1 MSKAGRNYLMYLED
15 ILMAIR
21 KIEKYTRNLNFKVFS
36 SDEMIIDAVLSQR
49 LKIKSKDNRLKV
61 RGYRGIKV

>member
-36 SDEMIIDAVLSQR
+36 SDDMIIDAVFSQR
-49 LKIKSKDNRLKV
+49 LKIKSKELRV
-61 RGYRGIKV
+61 